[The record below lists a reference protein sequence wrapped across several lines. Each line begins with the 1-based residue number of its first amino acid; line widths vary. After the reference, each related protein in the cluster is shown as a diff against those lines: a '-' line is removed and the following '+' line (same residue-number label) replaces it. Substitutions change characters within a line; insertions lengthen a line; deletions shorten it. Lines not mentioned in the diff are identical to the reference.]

1 MEKVKMEYVQIT
13 IQDLQ
18 VIRGVIDAATR
29 GGVLGAGDL
38 TVVGK
43 VHDKVHKIVED
54 FIEKNKPA
62 EEEVKSDEQNEESK

>member
-1 MEKVKMEYVQIT
+1 MENEQIT

-43 VHDKVHKIVED
+43 VINISSSHI
-54 FIEKNKPA
+54 
-62 EEEVKSDEQNEESK
+62 S